1 MKHTERKVIYMLNFY
16 NYYDKIHPELMKK
29 LKELETKLTS
39 SSADNN
45 DTLIIRVDFNPSDK
59 NENMF
64 PKGDVI
70 FTTHFGAN
78 QTIKLSE
85 DKALHISRDVKVI
98 LVYYDYQCKLLY
110 KKISDA
116 SSGRALFGTIEDGI
130 ELTNNTLTRLLPS

>member
-1 MKHTERKVIYMLNFY
+1 MLNFY

-29 LKELETKLTS
+29 LKELETKITS

-45 DTLIIRVDFNPSDK
+45 DTLIIRSDFNPSDK

-70 FTTHFGAN
+70 FTTNFGAN
-78 QTIKLSE
+78 HTIELSE

-98 LVYYDYQCKLLY
+98 LVYYGYQCTLLY
-110 KKISDA
+110 KNMSDA

-130 ELTNNTLTRLLPS
+130 ELGNNTLTRLLPS